1 MVAWGGTVCN
11 VEGIFRDKEV
21 AHSETLQMS
30 KDLDFLSTVSNH
42 KNVNLTSSL
51 NSMKLLLRLCL
62 MIRTTMNSVLL
73 FINKRWMQIAQLGK
87 LSKMTT
93 GNILQART

>member
-1 MVAWGGTVCN
+1 MVAWGGTACN

-42 KNVNLTSSL
+42 KNANLTSSL

-62 MIRTTMNSVLL
+62 MMQTTMNSVLL